1 MQAVWDLE
9 QGKYGFGMFAYC
21 IFFSFSSFSLFSL
34 CCVGLGMT
42 WGFSENRFANV
53 YAMPWTVVEGG
64 PGRGAVNSVRCHFL
78 LHVWGSRGGRGGKY
92 NCKAAKI

>member
-1 MQAVWDLE
+1 MVLV
-9 QGKYGFGMFAYC
+9 C
-21 IFFSFSSFSLFSL
+21 LLTVIFFSFSSFSLFSL

-53 YAMPWTVVEGG
+53 SAMPRTVVEGVW
-64 PGRGAVNSVRCHFL
+64 GRVGAVNSVRCHIL
-78 LHVWGSRGGRGGKY
+78 LHVCGSRGGRGVEY